1 MENSRYK
8 DVKYFILRYLL
19 VLIFIG
25 MFSDKRIFNYF
36 PDLINEK
43 SPITMKDLNKLNG
56 MIENGQMDIKDI
68 PKECKIINR
77 DEFLE
82 KDYERK
88 KWIEGEYEII

>member
-1 MENSRYK
+1 
-8 DVKYFILRYLL
+8 
-19 VLIFIG
+19 
-25 MFSDKRIFNYF
+25 
-36 PDLINEK
+36 
-43 SPITMKDLNKLNG
+43 
-56 MIENGQMDIKDI
+56 MDIKDI